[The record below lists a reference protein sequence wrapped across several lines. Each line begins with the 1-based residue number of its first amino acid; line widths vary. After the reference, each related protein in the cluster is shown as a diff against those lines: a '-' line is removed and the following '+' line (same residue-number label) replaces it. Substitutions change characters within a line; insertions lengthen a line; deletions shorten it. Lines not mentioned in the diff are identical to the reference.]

1 MKGQEQKESTL
12 SLESRR
18 KWRIHVSME
27 REVMRADSRKKNS
40 HGLPYRALLAVL
52 KILDFLL
59 RVMRS
64 YLICLSG
71 D

>member
-40 HGLPYRALLAVL
+40 HGLVPLGPY
-52 KILDFLL
+52 
-59 RVMRS
+59 
-64 YLICLSG
+64 
-71 D
+71 